1 MSSENGRVSVDIGL
15 LDRASMTE
23 PTAIDIRKQLIFGP
37 FRLDAANAVLWRG
50 SATVSLPPKAFAL
63 LHYLVS
69 NHGRLLTKDAL
80 LDAVW
85 RRRYVS
91 ESVLKGCVNELR
103 KALADDP
110 KSPIYIETVAKHG
123 YRFIAEVKQVD
134 GPEPF
139 VPGPLLAATGAIGHG
154 ACSMHWVGRRNELAW
169 LEARFERA
177 GQGERQ
183 IVFFTGEAGI
193 GKTTLIDMFLSTV
206 KHPHLG
212 LLRARCVEQCGAGEA
227 FMPLLEA
234 LEARCR
240 EPGGKRLIDHLRRH
254 APTWLIQMTQ
264 VLTPEERDKLSDEV
278 LGATSARMLREAA
291 ELIESFG
298 AETTLI
304 LVIDDLHWS
313 DYATVDLISLLA
325 RRNTPAQLLVIAT
338 YRPVDVDLARHPIK
352 RIRQELQAR
361 GLCAEL
367 ALSGLAEDEIKEYLA
382 VRYPEEAGHEALSSS
397 LYRWTEGHPFFMV
410 NLAAHL
416 VDLGRSPADTRHAGS
431 NLTIP
436 DNLLE
441 MLDAQIDRLS
451 DSERRRL
458 EIASVFGE
466 DWSAALLAAVAGEDL
481 STVEECCDEL
491 SRRGQILKTCGVDEW
506 ADGVVAGRYGFLHS
520 LYREVLYCRLAPGRR
535 MQLHRAAGERLE
547 RGYGEKSRFIA
558 AELAMHFERG
568 RLFTKAVAYL
578 RSAAEN
584 AVRRYANRE
593 AIDYFTHALRLSES
607 LPEGERNTLV
617 IELLLGRGAVKR
629 SMNDSDA
636 AVADFSAARD
646 LAAGTG
652 LRFLELKAIVEESR
666 IYYWKDRPRC
676 LALMSEAVERAKGLN
691 DEMIEI
697 RVRGSYAGWRMTLQD
712 WSEHHIRDF
721 QRAVDLARA
730 TQNRELLHAS
740 LTLHSSFEYARAGY
754 RSTIAVA
761 EEAMAV
767 AQSVGDAL
775 RYMICKALCIR
786 SLIYLGEWGEARRRI
801 ASGLQMAEKNDNV
814 FAIIHFTLLLSWL
827 HEQAFDY
834 RGALNLCQAAMERM
848 RDQRDSSN
856 AFLGLIRL
864 GSAHLG
870 LRQHS
875 EAFDCFRKGN
885 QILEACQGLMDQY
898 LIPLF
903 HLGLGEYWRAQSE
916 WQKAEEQARKVCDLS
931 ALPPDPTHLALGH
944 RLSAETAMARN
955 ELDTARAEIGQA
967 LSWLGKT
974 EAPVAAWRVYATAA
988 ELERLWGNCQE
999 AANYRHRSAEI
1010 LGRFVKSVDKTDG
1023 LRQSLLEHPLL
1034 ADLAA

>member
-1 MSSENGRVSVDIGL
+1 MD
-15 LDRASMTE
+15 TH
-23 PTAIDIRKQLIFGP
+23 KQLIFGP

-50 SATVSLPPKAFAL
+50 AETVSLPPKVFAL
-63 LHYLVS
+63 LHYLAS
-69 NHGRLLTKDAL
+69 NPGRLLTKDHL

-85 RRRYVS
+85 RRRFVS

-134 GPEPF
+134 GAETF
-139 VPGPLLAATGAIGHG
+139 VSGPLLPATGTISHG
-154 ACSMHWVGRRNELAW
+154 ACPMPWVGRRSELAW

-177 GQGERQ
+177 CQGERQ

-240 EPGGKRLIDHLRRH
+240 ESGGKRLIDHLRRC
-254 APTWLIQMTQ
+254 APTWLMQMTS
-264 VLTPEERDKLSDEV
+264 VLAAEEREKLGDEV
-278 LGATSARMLREAA
+278 LGATSGRMLREAA
-291 ELIESFG
+291 ELIESLS
-298 AETTLI
+298 AENPLI

-313 DYATVDLISLLA
+313 DHATVDLISLLG
-325 RRNTPAQLLVIAT
+325 RRNTPAQLFVIAT
-338 YRPVDVDLARHPIK
+338 YRPVDVDLTRHPIK

-361 GLCAEL
+361 SLCAEL
-367 ALSGLAEDEIKEYLA
+367 RLSGLAEDEIKEYLA

-416 VDLGRSPADTRHAGS
+416 VDLGRLSADAGHFGS

-451 DSERRRL
+451 DAERHRL
-458 EIASVFGE
+458 EVASVFGE
-466 DWSAALLAAVAGEDL
+466 EWSAALLAAVAGGDL
-481 STVEECCDEL
+481 ATVEGCCDEL
-491 SRRGQILKTCGVDEW
+491 SRRGQMLKSCGVDEW
-506 ADGVVAGRYGFLHS
+506 EEGVVAGRYGFRHS
-520 LYREVLYCRLAPGRR
+520 LYREVLYRRLSPGRR
-535 MQLHRAAGERLE
+535 MQLHRATGERLE

-568 RLFTKAVAYL
+568 RLLSKAIAYL

-593 AIDYFTHALRLSES
+593 AIGYLTHALELSDS
-607 LPEGERNTLV
+607 LPETERHTLA
-617 IELLLGRGAVKR
+617 IELLIERGAVKR

-636 AVADFSAARD
+636 AVADFSAARER
-646 LAAGTG
+646 ASGAG
-652 LRFLELKAIVEESR
+652 LQFLELKAIVEESR
-666 IYYWKDRPRC
+666 VHYWKDRPRC
-676 LALMSEAVERAKGLN
+676 LALMSEAVERAKALN

-697 RVRGSYAGWRMTLQD
+697 RVRGSYAGWHLSLQD

-721 QRAVDLARA
+721 QRALDLAQTTR
-730 TQNRELLHAS
+730 NPELLHAS

-761 EEAMAV
+761 EEGMAV
-767 AQSVGDAL
+767 AQTVGDAL

-786 SLIYLGEWGEARRRI
+786 SLIYLGEWGEARRHI
-801 ASGLQMAEKNDNV
+801 DSGLQMAEKNDNV

-848 RDQRDSSN
+848 RDQRDLSN
-856 AFLGLIRL
+856 AFLGVIRL
-864 GSAHLG
+864 GWAHLG
-870 LRQHS
+870 LRQNS
-875 EAFDCFRKGN
+875 EAFDSFRKGYH
-885 QILEACQGLMDQY
+885 ILEACQGLMDQY
-898 LIPLF
+898 LMPLF
-903 HLGLGEYWRAQSE
+903 HLGLGEYWFTQSE
-916 WQKAEEQARKVCDLS
+916 WKKAEEHAEKVCALS
-931 ALPPDPTHLALGH
+931 ALPPDPTHRALGH
-944 RLSAETAMARN
+944 RLLAETAIARK
-955 ELDTARAEIGQA
+955 EMDRARTEIGHA

-988 ELERLWGNCQE
+988 QVESVCGNSQV
-999 AANYRHRSAEI
+999 AATYRHRSAEI
-1010 LGRFVKSVDKTDG
+1010 LGRVVQSMDKTDR

>member
-1 MSSENGRVSVDIGL
+1 MDSSKL
-15 LDRASMTE
+15 
-23 PTAIDIRKQLIFGP
+23 LIFGP

-50 SATVSLPPKAFAL
+50 SEAVSLPPKAFAL
-63 LHYLVS
+63 LHYLVL

-85 RRRYVS
+85 HRRYVS
-91 ESVLKGCVNELR
+91 ESVLKGCVNEVR

-110 KSPIYIETVAKHG
+110 KSPIYIKTVAKHG
-123 YRFIAEVKQVD
+123 YRFIAKVKQAD
-134 GPEPF
+134 SPESFAPS
-139 VPGPLLAATGAIGHG
+139 PLLAGTGGVGHG
-154 ACSMHWVGRRNELAW
+154 ANSMHWVGRRDELAW
-169 LEARFERA
+169 LDARFERA
-177 GQGERQ
+177 SQGERQ

-193 GKTTLIDMFLSTV
+193 GKTTLIDMFLTRA
-206 KHPHLG
+206 KHPYLG
-212 LLRARCVEQCGAGEA
+212 LFRARCVEQCGAGEA

-240 EPGGKRLIDHLRRH
+240 EPGGKRLIDRLHRH
-254 APTWLIQMTQ
+254 APTWLMQMTS
-264 VLTPEERDKLSDEV
+264 VLTPEDRDKLSGEV

-291 ELIESFG
+291 ELFEGLS
-298 AETTLI
+298 AETPLV
-304 LVIDDLHWS
+304 LVIDDLHWG

-325 RRNTPAQLLVIAT
+325 RRSTPAQLFVIAT
-338 YRPVDVDLARHPIK
+338 YRPVDVNLTQHPIK

-367 ALSGLAEDEIKEYLA
+367 ALSGLGEDEIKEYLA
-382 VRYPEEAGHEALSSS
+382 ARYPEEAGHEALSSS

-416 VDLGRSPADTRHAGS
+416 VDSGRLPSDTRHTGS
-431 NLTIP
+431 NLAIP

-458 EIASVFGE
+458 EMASVFGE
-466 DWSAALLAAVAGEDL
+466 EWSAALLAAVAGEDL
-481 STVEECCDEL
+481 STVEWCCDEL
-491 SRRGQILKTCGVDEW
+491 SQRGQLLKSCGADEW
-506 ADGVVAGRYGFLHS
+506 ADGVPAGRYGFRHS
-520 LYREVLYCRLAPGRR
+520 LYREVLYRRLAPGRR
-535 MQLHRAAGERLE
+535 MQLHRATGEWLE

-558 AELAMHFERG
+558 AELAMHFEQG
-568 RLFTKAVAYL
+568 RQLSKAIAYL

-593 AIDYFTHALRLSES
+593 AIGYFTHALRLSES
-607 LPEGERNTLV
+607 LPETERNTLV

-629 SMNDSDA
+629 SMNDSDG
-636 AVADFSAARD
+636 AVEDFSAARE
-646 LAAGTG
+646 LAAATG
-652 LRFLELKAIVEESR
+652 FRLWELKAILEESR
-666 IYYWKDRPRC
+666 VCYWKDRLRC
-676 LALMSEAVERAKGLN
+676 LALVTDAVERARDLN

-697 RVRGSYAGWRMTLQD
+697 QVRSSYAGWHLSLRG
-712 WSEHHIRDF
+712 WNEHYLRDC

-730 TQNRELLHAS
+730 TQNRELLHAC
-740 LTLHSSFEYARAGY
+740 LTLHSSFEYARADY

-761 EEAMAV
+761 EEAIAV

-775 RYMICKALCIR
+775 RYMICKALWIR
-786 SLIYLGEWGEARRRI
+786 SLIYLGEWGEARRHI

-814 FAIIHFTLLLSWL
+814 FAIIHFTLLSSWL

-834 RGALNLCQAAMERM
+834 RGALSLCRAAMERM

-870 LRQHS
+870 LRQCS

-898 LIPLF
+898 LMPLF
-903 HLGLGEYWRAQSE
+903 NLGLGEYWLTRNQWE
-916 WQKAEEQARKVCDLS
+916 KAEEHAKKVCEFA

-944 RLSAETAMARN
+944 RLLAETAMGRK
-955 ELDTARAEIGQA
+955 ELDTASAEVEQA
-967 LSWLGKT
+967 LCWLGKT

-988 ELERLWGNCQE
+988 ELERLCGNSQE
-999 AANYRHRSAEI
+999 AETYRHRSAEI
-1010 LGRFVKSVDKTDG
+1010 LGRFVKSMDETDG
-1023 LRQSLLEHPLL
+1023 LRESLLKHPLFTG
-1034 ADLAA
+1034 LAA